1 MVPVKVRK
9 RDIELNTLA
18 PSIRVL
24 VDIVEKLIVEELG
37 DGFRVDH
44 KINLYMGEKQRF
56 ANNPR
61 SKKMYIQYDER
72 LHIDKDPDSEI
83 RNLFISGVLHEIGH
97 SYLKIENSLKR
108 AKESIASEGLANV
121 FGLIIM
127 DEACARLE
135 KESFLIKNNYLTRE
149 KRWFTDLFNSK
160 KELPYQLEETRF
172 FYKAVD
178 KEKLLMLIKAFNLK
192 HKTYMQFE
200 KILEELFGENMAS
213 EFKKVMDSFDLDAYS
228 RKYDRKA

>member
-9 RDIELNTLA
+9 RDNELNALA

-24 VDIVEKLIVEELG
+24 VDIVEKLIVENLG
-37 DGFRVDH
+37 DGFQVDH

-72 LHIDKDPDSEI
+72 LHVDNDPESDI
-83 RNLFISGVLHEIGH
+83 QNLFISGVLHEIGH

-127 DEACARLE
+127 DEACARLD
-135 KESFLIKNNYLTRE
+135 KESFLMKNNYLLRE
-149 KRWFTDLFNSK
+149 KRWFTDLFSSK
-160 KELPYQLEETRF
+160 KELPYPMEATRF
-172 FYKAVD
+172 FYKAFN
-178 KEKLLMLIKAFNLK
+178 KENLFTLIEAFNLR

-200 KILEELFGENMAS
+200 KILEERFGEKMVS
-213 EFKKVMDSFDLDAYS
+213 DYRKLMGSFDLDAYA